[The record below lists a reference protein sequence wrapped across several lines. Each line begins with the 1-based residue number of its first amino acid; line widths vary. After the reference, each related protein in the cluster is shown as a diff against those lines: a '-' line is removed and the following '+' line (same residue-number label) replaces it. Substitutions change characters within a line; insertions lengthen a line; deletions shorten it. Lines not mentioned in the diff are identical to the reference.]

1 MSVLW
6 ITVFCLVALVWV
18 LSVVDIVRQHY
29 SGSTTAAW
37 IALVLVLPIV
47 GSIIYLLVRKP
58 GREEAEQQYLAEA
71 DRRRSAAARPFDST
85 GMGP

>member
-1 MSVLW
+1 MSLLW

-37 IALVLVLPIV
+37 IVLVLVLPIV
-47 GSIIYLLVRKP
+47 GSIIYWLVRKP
-58 GREEAEQQYLAEA
+58 GRGEAEQQYLAEA

-85 GMGP
+85 GI

>member
-6 ITVFCLVALVWV
+6 ITLFCLVALMWV
-18 LSVVDIVRQHY
+18 LSVVDIVRAHY

-47 GSIIYLLVRKP
+47 GSMIYWLVRKP
-58 GREEAEQQYLAEA
+58 GREETEQQYLAEA
-71 DRRRSAAARPFDST
+71 DRRRSGAARPFDGT
-85 GMGP
+85 GGV